1 MVSSKITIV
10 GAGFAILLLFV
21 LPTTES
27 VAGQQLYQGAW
38 VAESF
43 GNDKVG
49 IGTEASLYFEA
60 LAIPQGIN
68 CHPNAPLCAMS
79 STPVTTTGTSL
90 APGAN
95 GTVWGPL
102 GPGCRPL
109 EASEMPRPPKGGT
122 LTPGGG
128 SCPGPSPCNKKPPLY
143 RNPAFFTGGGLA
155 SNQSCVAESTFSNAK
170 ATVYLP
176 PNKIG
181 CADAGTC
188 SAPGDRGIAMNGA
201 PVEGLQTVTTTGSS
215 FKFAAAFPD
224 PAPGAGRNPG
234 MRRTTA
240 GSFVGEG
247 PYLYSYTYADLRND
261 AGDFGVGKGFFSA
274 AAATSTLQF
283 KNKAGGTTVATAKV
297 TRGANRFG
305 GVMKLL
311 GSYTTKVCYFY
322 AGGCGL
328 GYGTWAYESIG
339 APGNK
344 DSKAGSP
351 VVTASSTT
359 NFSFTYYNTALGT
372 IAKYDIVAQRF
383 PWTTGTVTV
392 NATLRGEHKTFEQ
405 RKGFDNRVGGVGT
418 VQLVSPILTQWL
430 AQAAAAPQFETGG
443 IAIMQIKFLPEPGVM
458 LGLACG
464 LSLLVGLSRFRR

>member
-1 MVSSKITIV
+1 MLASRIKIA
-10 GAGFAILLLFV
+10 GAGLAILFLVV
-21 LPTTES
+21 LPTAES
-27 VAGQQLYQGAW
+27 LAGQQMYQGAW

-68 CHPNAPLCAMS
+68 CHPNAPLCAIE
-79 STPVTTTGTSL
+79 STPVTTTGTVS
-90 APGAN
+90 APGAI
-95 GTVWGPL
+95 GTAFNPL
-102 GPGCRPL
+102 GPGCRL
-109 EASEMPRPPKGGT
+109 LTVAELPRPARGGT
-122 LTPGGG
+122 LTPLGGT
-128 SCPGPSPCNKKPPLY
+128 CPGPAPCNKKPPLY
-143 RNPAFFTGGGLA
+143 RNLAFFTPGGAA

-181 CADAGTC
+181 CADEGTC
-188 SAPGDRGIAMNGA
+188 SAVGDRGIAMNGA
-201 PVEGLQTVTTTGSS
+201 PVEGFQTVTTTGSS

-224 PAPGAGRNPG
+224 AAPGVGRNPG
-234 MRRTTA
+234 MRRTTV

-247 PYLYSYTYADLRND
+247 PYLYSYTYADMRND

-274 AAATSTLQF
+274 SAATATVEF
-283 KNKAGGTTVATAKV
+283 KNKAGGTFVATATVK
-297 TRGANRFG
+297 RGANRFG

-339 APGNK
+339 ASGNK
-344 DSKAGSP
+344 DSKVGSP

-392 NATLRGEHKTFEQ
+392 NATLRGEHKTWEQ

-430 AQAAAAPQFETGG
+430 AQAANAPQLETGG
-443 IAIMQIKFLPEPGVM
+443 IAVMQIKFLPEPGVM